1 MGNENICWGIGCGCF
16 VGSRFSGVLNY
27 DCKCFFWCKFVFF
40 WCLVVV
46 FVNGDDSQML
56 EKDGFVLGE
65 MFIVMV
71 WCIVEFIVY
80 EVIVIY
86 VLMDIFIIYMDS
98 YVSDGISVLESL
110 MVMLDIL
117 LDIILDVGWN
127 IIFSYVMLEDFV
139 IDQIFSLV
147 VMDVII
153 VKDGVGN
160 FYIFIFNINDIGN
173 WDML

>member
-1 MGNENICWGIGCGCF
+1 
-16 VGSRFSGVLNY
+16 
-27 DCKCFFWCKFVFF
+27 
-40 WCLVVV
+40 
-46 FVNGDDSQML
+46 
-56 EKDGFVLGE
+56 
-65 MFIVMV
+65 MV